1 MESAKQRRS
10 NLGVNLRTI
19 DNTLKEFLLF
29 KYVSINS
36 FSLSALDRINEELEL
51 GSKPMKASIQINK
64 VIKK

>member
-1 MESAKQRRS
+1 MQNREGS

-36 FSLSALDRINEELEL
+36 LSLSALDRINVEPEL
-51 GSKPMKASIQINK
+51 GSKPMKASIQINI